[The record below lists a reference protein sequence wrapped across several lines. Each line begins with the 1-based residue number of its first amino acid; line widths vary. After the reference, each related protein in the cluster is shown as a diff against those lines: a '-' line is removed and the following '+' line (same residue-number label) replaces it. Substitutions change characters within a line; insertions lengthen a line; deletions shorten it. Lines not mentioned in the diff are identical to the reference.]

1 MAVVI
6 FDVNSLVRIKTDLE
20 PLKLHYLWN
29 VIINRQVI
37 VDQKSADLYC
47 VRQFVPKGERA
58 ETNFQI
64 NCCKFMS
71 LLY

>member
-1 MAVVI
+1 MVDINA
-6 FDVNSLVRIKTDLE
+6 LVRIKTDLK

-29 VIINRQVI
+29 VFINRQVI

-47 VRQFVPKGERA
+47 VQQFVPEGERE
-58 ETNFQI
+58 ETNLQT

-71 LLY
+71 LSS

>member
-1 MAVVI
+1 MAI
-6 FDVNSLVRIKTDLE
+6 DDINALVRIKTDLE

-47 VRQFVPKGERA
+47 VQQFVPEEERA

-71 LLY
+71 LSY